1 MSNHCRWIPR
11 KKYCFLYYFSIE
23 FPSVSLMPLY
33 YIKLSSQQHHQ
44 IRMRTRRSLFCNA
57 HWFFSYAS
65 HWFSVGSFFRFQFI
79 QAATRERETEKKLK
93 RQLPYFVKCL
103 VHKRIFIENK
113 RIKFNEGIGTSFN
126 WHSPQQLFT
135 RKSHEKHE

>member
-1 MSNHCRWIPR
+1 MPVNPPQKILFFVLFLDWISFSQFNATLLYKAFLSTTSSDSNAN
-11 KKYCFLYYFSIE
+11 KKKFILQC
-23 FPSVSLMPLY
+23 PL
-33 YIKLSSQQHHQ
+33 I
-44 IRMRTRRSLFCNA
+44 
-57 HWFFSYAS
+57 FSYAS